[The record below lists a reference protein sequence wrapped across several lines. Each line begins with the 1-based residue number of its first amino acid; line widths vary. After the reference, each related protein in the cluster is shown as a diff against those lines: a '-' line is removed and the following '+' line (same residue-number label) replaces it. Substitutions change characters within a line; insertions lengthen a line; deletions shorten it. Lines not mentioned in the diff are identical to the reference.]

1 MADRLDEVVV
11 QSALSTRWLG
21 RSYHYLPTVGST
33 NDWLKEMVAANN
45 GQDLPAGTVLLANFQ
60 SCGRGRLNRRWQAPA
75 GTSLLLSVLF
85 RPDWP
90 ADRANWLTMAAGLAA
105 VEAVVVETG
114 LAAGLKWPNDL
125 MVAVAGEWR
134 KAGGLLLEGNL
145 GASGGLESAILG
157 IGINVNIRA
166 EQLPEATVPATSLLV
181 ACDQPASRLALLR
194 TLLQRLEAHYDAA
207 DQGQSP
213 QAAWSR
219 RLVILGQPVQ
229 VTNVVSR
236 QTLNGV
242 AEGINDHGHL
252 LLRDESGQLH
262 TVAAGDIT
270 LRPATGAFV
279 YDRHAIKDCQTVNKN
294 L

>member
-1 MADRLDEVVV
+1 MADELDEAAV

-21 RSYHYLPTVGST
+21 RSYYYLPTVGST
-33 NDWLKEMVAANN
+33 NDRLKEMVAVNR
-45 GQDLPAGTVLLANFQ
+45 GQELPAGTVLLADYQ

-85 RPDWP
+85 RPDWA

-105 VEAVVVETG
+105 IEAIVAESGV
-114 LAAGLKWPNDL
+114 LAGLKWPNDL
-125 MVAVAGEWR
+125 MITVTGEWR

-166 EQLPEATVPATSLLV
+166 QQLPEATIPATSLLI
-181 ACDQPASRLALLR
+181 AGDRPASRLALLS
-194 TLLQRLEAHYDAA
+194 TLLGRLEARYEAA
-207 DQGQSP
+207 DGGQSP
-213 QAAWSR
+213 QETWSR
-219 RLVILGQPVQ
+219 RLVTLGQRVQ
-229 VTNVVSR
+229 VTNAVSE
-236 QTLNGV
+236 QVLSGV
-242 AEGINDHGHL
+242 AENVDGRGHL

-262 TVAAGDIT
+262 TITAGDVS

-279 YDRHAIKDCQTVNKN
+279 
-294 L
+294 